1 MKKYFTD
8 ETTKN
13 KSFLNFVKRYKD
25 DTYVNTSYGKT
36 SNNIDVSE
44 CLKLYDK
51 DLIWVNPYKDSL
63 TDEMKRKILNEC
75 VINPW
80 YYLREIARDM
90 EGNYFEMDMAKF
102 AVTWNFLRGV
112 NCFYN
117 APAITKR
124 DEYASALMQV
134 SKISTGGSV
143 NIFMSTPKEYRYV
156 EAYKDYM
163 ELENSLDIFESISS
177 SNVVKYVESDY
188 KNLSTHLLR
197 DTNTIYTAGIS
208 MYSDDATKLQTILDI
223 IVPVMKIH
231 SSSSR
236 DRFTLSN
243 TGYMPGAFII
253 VGDPTN
259 IGATKEIFTNCQT
272 SGSVFSIGNGRLA
285 KGNVDME
292 LTADKM
298 SRLNSFML
306 IDYDLIECDVNIPQE
321 FRKFYHSLIN
331 IDSAPSIDVIK
342 TFTSKFL
349 CKRYDE
355 LDIVDKISINKMYF
369 ELLKEC
375 R

>member
-25 DTYVNTSYGKT
+25 CTFVNTSYGE
-36 SNNIDVSE
+36 SGNNIDVSE

-90 EGNYFEMDMAKF
+90 EGNYFEIDMAKF
-102 AVTWNFLRGV
+102 AVTWCFLRGV

-117 APAITKR
+117 APAVTKR

-134 SKISTGGSV
+134 TKISTGGSV
-143 NIFMSTPKEYRYV
+143 NIFMSAPKEYRYV

-163 ELENSLDIFESISS
+163 ELENSLDIFESINTT
-177 SNVVKYVESDY
+177 NVVKYIESDY

-197 DTNTIYTAGIS
+197 DNNTIYTAGIS

-223 IVPVMKIH
+223 IIPTMKIH
-231 SSSSR
+231 SSSNR
-236 DRFTLSN
+236 DRFTISN
-243 TGYMPGAFII
+243 TGYMPGGFII

-259 IGATKEIFTNCQT
+259 IGATKDIFTNCYNN
-272 SGSVFSIGNGRLA
+272 GSVFSIGNGRLI

-306 IDYDLIECDVNIPQE
+306 IDYDLIECDINILQE

-331 IDSAPSIDVIK
+331 IDSAPSIDTIK
-342 TFTSKFL
+342 IFASKFL

-355 LDIVDKISINKMYF
+355 LDIIDKISVNKMYF
-369 ELLKEC
+369 DLLKEC